1 MFVKKPNYKKNLI
14 KYSLTRIKSEIS
26 SDLLTKTEND
36 NNEDLVTKS
45 KEIIKYFL
53 KYNLINENEYNKI
66 MNSLENNDD
75 VFTATFQVLFDNQD
89 LNDFYETMT
98 IALEQIQNKK
108 NGNQN
113 NEELWDNDIIKKNY
127 KELKKRIEEKQYNTL
142 EELYKNRNESLYM
155 ILKDLNSSNIN
166 EKVENVKMVILKKE
180 LSVT

>member
-1 MFVKKPNYKKNLI
+1 
-14 KYSLTRIKSEIS
+14 
-26 SDLLTKTEND
+26 
-36 NNEDLVTKS
+36 
-45 KEIIKYFL
+45 
-53 KYNLINENEYNKI
+53 

-75 VFTATFQVLFDNQD
+75 VFTATFHVLFDNQD

-127 KELKKRIEEKQYNTL
+127 KELKKRIEEKQYKTL